1 MTPCEERGWKV
12 GDRFTAI
19 PGSVFSTGS
28 VIELYRDDGSSCPL
42 FKLISGDC
50 RYNNAHGPGAYELLE
65 YVQPHGVFTMTNR
78 TELKRQL
85 ADTRAQMERLE
96 AELERTEE
104 WEPEGGD
111 WIVTLTGEL
120 KNLPSDWK
128 EQVAFGARHPTREQ
142 AERARDLMRRHN
154 RALAYVQEH
163 APDYVFDRHDAF
175 AVELDEIGGWEI
187 AEATWNPIGTVIGP
201 KRVMEQLADDLNS
214 GRVKL

>member
-1 MTPCEERGWKV
+1 
-12 GDRFTAI
+12 
-19 PGSVFSTGS
+19 
-28 VIELYRDDGSSCPL
+28 
-42 FKLISGDC
+42 
-50 RYNNAHGPGAYELLE
+50 
-65 YVQPHGVFTMTNR
+65 MTNR
-78 TELKRQL
+78 TELKHQL
-85 ADTRAQMERLE
+85 AETRAQMKRLE
-96 AELERTEE
+96 AELGQTEE

-163 APDYVFDRHDAF
+163 APDFDPAK
-175 AVELDEIGGWEI
+175 DEAWEI
-187 AEATWNPIGTVIGP
+187 YWESDESEYRPVPTCGVSVIGAVIGP
-201 KRVMEQLADDLNS
+201 AGVMHKLSADLNS